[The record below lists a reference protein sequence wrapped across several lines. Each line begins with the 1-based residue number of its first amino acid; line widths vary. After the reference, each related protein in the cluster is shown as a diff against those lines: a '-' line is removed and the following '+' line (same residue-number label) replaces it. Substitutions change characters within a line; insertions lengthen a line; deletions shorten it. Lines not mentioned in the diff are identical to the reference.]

1 MRKEDNEEIIE
12 ELAMVL
18 CHIDGMYWNDLTLTE
33 ASDYK
38 KKTELVC
45 LRVDRELPELYPW
58 DIDTPMEQSA
68 HEAQQDMLKA
78 GFGAFDPL
86 IEEKESE

>member
-1 MRKEDNEEIIE
+1 MNKQAEVRQILEGVSTGGLSVGEGIR
-12 ELAMVL
+12 ELGIVG
-18 CHIDGMYWNDLTLTE
+18 CVI
-33 ASDYK
+33 K
-38 KKTELVC
+38 
-45 LRVDRELPELYPW
+45 VDRELPELYPW

-86 IEEKESE
+86 IEEKEWTLR